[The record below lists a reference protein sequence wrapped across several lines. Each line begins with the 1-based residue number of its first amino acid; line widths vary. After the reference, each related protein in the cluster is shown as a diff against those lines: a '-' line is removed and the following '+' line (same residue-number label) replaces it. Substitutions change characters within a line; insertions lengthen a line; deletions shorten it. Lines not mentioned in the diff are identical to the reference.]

1 MCFCIAG
8 YFLKTAVN
16 QRQAQKHALKTL
28 VFLMSQT
35 TLQPIRSTCDRQPV
49 SEGRRGSFAYS

>member
-16 QRQAQKHALKTL
+16 QRQAQKHGLKSL

-35 TLQPIRSTCDRQPV
+35 TLQPIRSTCDRVNQWV
-49 SEGRRGSFAYS
+49 